1 VRRLAAAGL
10 CLLLPGCAAVAIP
23 EGQYASPKGYRVRVP
38 SADWRP
44 EGGAGADLQLRRDT
58 PPGGMIV
65 DATCGGPELE
75 RPLPRV
81 LRHLTFGLERRRTLE
96 REEESVAGLPAARTV
111 LSGTAEGAAVGV
123 EAVVVRGPRCVYDF
137 LYVAPASAFEAGRS
151 DFRQLVQ
158 SLAVAP

>member
-10 CLLLPGCAAVAIP
+10 PVLLTACAAATVP
-23 EGQYASPKGYRVRVP
+23 GGHYASAKGYRVTMP
-38 SADWRP
+38 SAAWRP
-44 EGGAGADLQLRRDT
+44 EAGAGADLQLRRDV

-65 DATCGGPELE
+65 DATCGGPELA

-81 LRHLTFGLERRRTLE
+81 LRHLTFGLEQRRTLE
-96 REEESVAGLPAARTV
+96 RAEESVAGLPAARTV
-111 LSGTAEGAAVGV
+111 LSGTAEGAEVGV

-137 LYVAPASAFEAGRS
+137 LYVAPASAFEAGRG